1 MSAQRAC
8 PWVQASPQA
17 QAPARG
23 RQRTRDR
30 EPGLAAHVVG
40 PGSGRK
46 GLDFNPGDRAEGPA
60 RPRLGG
66 GSQAGQQGGG
76 TVPAAVPPAPA
87 PAPGP
92 RPHPPPGWVRM
103 TREGRGRGGNSAAE
117 GQARPGRRGRPQGA
131 ASFKRAKAR
140 GLSWGPQEVQEPV
153 GRGEGSP
160 GLRAERGHP
169 SPRPSHR
176 PRPQRGTGRPG
187 EKRTGPPTRPGAHG
201 AGARREKGCRGP
213 VCGRGGRAS
222 SRHRPWAWP
231 TPHPRKGRHPLT
243 RCVGPSWMHQGGQC
257 PGGQV
262 RGRCRGARGPQLW
275 LPHSRSSLF
284 SQAGPGHPRGP
295 LSGPQFPLGGTGA
308 GSKTGRQQREAALD
322 SRLPPASQGGWLPWD
337 KTAPGQLP
345 ASPPAIKRAPPSP
358 WSPACGQVTGSRAP
372 QEGLQVFHLQPNPT
386 GALAAVGQAPPGT
399 AHQRTPTG
407 VHGPSPLLPQP
418 WGGSSEL

>member
-40 PGSGRK
+40 PGPGRK

-76 TVPAAVPPAPA
+76 TVPAAAPPAPA

-140 GLSWGPQEVQEPV
+140 GLAWGPQEVQEPV

-169 SPRPSHR
+169 SPPALT
-176 PRPQRGTGRPG
+176 PPQAPARDR
-187 EKRTGPPTRPGAHG
+187 E
-201 AGARREKGCRGP
+201 ARREEDWATHETWCPR
-213 VCGRGGRAS
+213 GRGAQGGGVQGAEPQASAAPGRGRPHTPGKGAVHSHGVWCPAGRTWWTHQDDALVGRCGGGAEGRGDRSCGFLTPEAAS
-222 SRHRPWAWP
+222 SHRRAQA
-231 TPHPRKGRHPLT
+231 TPVVHSRGLSFPS
-243 RCVGPSWMHQGGQC
+243 VGLRQGARPAGS
-257 PGGQV
+257 
-262 RGRCRGARGPQLW
+262 RGRLRWTHAFPQPHRVAGYRGTRRCPASCP
-275 LPHSRSSLF
+275 P
-284 SQAGPGHPRGP
+284 AHPPSRGP
-295 LSGPQFPLGGTGA
+295 LP
-308 GSKTGRQQREAALD
+308 
-322 SRLPPASQGGWLPWD
+322 
-337 KTAPGQLP
+337 APGVRP
-345 ASPPAIKRAPPSP
+345 AAR
-358 WSPACGQVTGSRAP
+358 
-372 QEGLQVFHLQPNPT
+372 
-386 GALAAVGQAPPGT
+386 
-399 AHQRTPTG
+399 
-407 VHGPSPLLPQP
+407 
-418 WGGSSEL
+418 